1 MLHVKITRFSI
12 SVSVYEVFFICAN
25 GKVPHF
31 QCSNELWEK
40 QVLCRYCAGNE
51 ELVTL
56 CVFTGYLISSFLEI
70 QGVCKL
76 VIGSLWPL

>member
-1 MLHVKITRFSI
+1 M
-12 SVSVYEVFFICAN
+12 
-25 GKVPHF
+25 
-31 QCSNELWEK
+31 
-40 QVLCRYCAGNE
+40 QVLCGCCAGNE

-76 VIGSLWPL
+76 IIVSLWPLDSWETGVTVKCIVLVAIAICS